1 MAKKNHTHQYR
12 RVKLKNVSVFRCM
25 LTNCPHYIGE
35 EFILGRESL
44 CPSCGKEFIIDKYA
58 SLRTNPICLDCRDV
72 SPKSKK
78 KSNRSPDVQPSV
90 VADILKRYGVQ

>member
-1 MAKKNHTHQYR
+1 MPKKSHTHQYK
-12 RVKLKNVSVFRCM
+12 RVKLKTASVYRCM

-44 CPSCGKEFIIDKYA
+44 CPSCGREFIIDKYA
-58 SLRTNPICLDCRDV
+58 SMRVNPICIDCRKE
-72 SPKSKK
+72 SPKPSAKHQ
-78 KSNRSPDVQPSV
+78 RSPDVQPSV